1 MKHFS
6 IIVAV
11 VVSALVIGCQ
21 DNNQFNPISSD
32 SHNTGVVVKKSNT
45 SPDGVFELN
54 TQVTLGN
61 TESVDNTY
69 DLIGQIQYT
78 LVPGGDDSYSF
89 SVVTNA
95 TLESGIKNGTGSVYG
110 ESIDPVIIAAK
121 EAVLY
126 ERVYSVSNLQ
136 DIQMDLH
143 IQFTLTADEVQVT
156 NMWLSEALPKGGFV
170 KR

>member
-32 SHNTGVVVKKSNT
+32 SHNTGTFVKNSNT